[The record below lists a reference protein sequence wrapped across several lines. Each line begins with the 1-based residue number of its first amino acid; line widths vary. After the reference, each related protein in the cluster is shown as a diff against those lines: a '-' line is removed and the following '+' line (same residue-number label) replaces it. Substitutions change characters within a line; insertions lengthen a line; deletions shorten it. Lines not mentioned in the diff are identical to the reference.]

1 MRRRKRTAAA
11 GLAGLLLVGA
21 LTGCSSLGSQLQSS
35 LTETTSA
42 VRTAELGL
50 SLRADDRATTAVTST
65 ALTDALDELTSAG
78 NAVTE
83 IETSGSAESDKRE
96 QVLDLIR
103 RSTDAVN
110 RARTALTAGG
120 SLASVTSDLADLGD
134 EADSRLTQYQ
144 RKQAQ

>member
-1 MRRRKRTAAA
+1 M
-11 GLAGLLLVGA
+11 
-21 LTGCSSLGSQLQSS
+21 
-35 LTETTSA
+35 
-42 VRTAELGL
+42 RTAELGL

-65 ALTDALDELTSAG
+65 ALTDALDELTSAA
-78 NAVTE
+78 NSVTE